1 MGLVPLKAELEQEAH
16 LPLFPHCEMEQ
27 RSPSLPREAWLEK
40 PRASRTSMAQH
51 GPRNVC
57 GVQPLQGPVDSAE
70 DPSASVVSPQEGD
83 PLSCIRACCTR
94 RPQVVGTLCF
104 PGCPCPAM
112 PRGCRGPLMPTP
124 VTPLPVSGTGT
135 EAELSGLRPHRLHS
149 CPQGQRGSQAPEC
162 LRIRGGAV
170 H

>member
-94 RPQVVGTLCF
+94 RPQVAGTLCF

-124 VTPLPVSGTGT
+124 
-135 EAELSGLRPHRLHS
+135 
-149 CPQGQRGSQAPEC
+149 
-162 LRIRGGAV
+162 
-170 H
+170 